1 MLCLTLSV
9 VGPTASALLF
19 ADQTTEQMALA
30 ISVNA

>member
-1 MLCLTLSV
+1 MLSLTLSV

-19 ADQTTEQMALA
+19 ADQITEQFAFA